1 MIKITKINHALTHLP
16 LEQAKG
22 SAQQR
27 LDKVAQTS
35 RNFMGN
41 IETVYNFYGNINTR
55 IYKNILTQT
64 ANAKT

>member
-41 IETVYNFYGNINTR
+41 IETVYNFYGNIN
-55 IYKNILTQT
+55 IFLPKQQMQ
-64 ANAKT
+64 KT